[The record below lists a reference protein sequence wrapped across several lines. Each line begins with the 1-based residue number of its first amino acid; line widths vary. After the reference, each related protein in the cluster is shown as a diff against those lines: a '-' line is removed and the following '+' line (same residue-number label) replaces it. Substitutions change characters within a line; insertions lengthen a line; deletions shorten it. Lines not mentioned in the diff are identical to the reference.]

1 MRYPI
6 EHHKTNRTPTGT
18 DGFVSGKG
26 FAYNAANLYHSL
38 EYLHYETLNTC
49 DMASA
54 NAQMKRMSFS
64 ADQALQAGLSQSKT
78 QTGYVNGMDIA
89 WRNATM
95 FYQWLYRMESRHIMN
110 NVVFGHDGLLP
121 ADDRYAALAKP
132 LNEMSS
138 LGDHFEYVFLMFF
151 RSLHAHTHTHT
162 HTAAVRPVHSR
173 SAALSLEITRSGARG
188 VATV

>member
-1 MRYPI
+1 
-6 EHHKTNRTPTGT
+6 
-18 DGFVSGKG
+18 
-26 FAYNAANLYHSL
+26 
-38 EYLHYETLNTC
+38 
-49 DMASA
+49 MASA

-162 HTAAVRPVHSR
+162 HTTQQIQSTKFHASTSELERESLTGGPKRNRWTVSR
-173 SAALSLEITRSGARG
+173 
-188 VATV
+188 